1 MDRQPVSSDESYS
14 PAMDGKFA
22 ISAQEVHIMRRMR
35 NWLLLIGVVVS
46 MVAQTNSAQ
55 ATEWGRFYHYP
66 YSYFPQNYLK
76 PFRSSDFDTPYG
88 YPMYPMYMAFPPY
101 YRKDLYYPYLKLRKP
116 GNHPNLHYQGT
127 HFALDIF

>member
-1 MDRQPVSSDESYS
+1 MENRIPTHRLGEDRTLRRTRQWILAIAIAAVGLGTT
-14 PAMDGKFA
+14 GKA
-22 ISAQEVHIMRRMR
+22 
-35 NWLLLIGVVVS
+35 G
-46 MVAQTNSAQ
+46 

-66 YSYFPQNYLK
+66 YSYFPQNYQK
-76 PFRSSDFDTPYG
+76 PFRSSDFDTRYG

-116 GNHPNLHYQGT
+116 GNNPKYHYQGT